1 MTGIFLWLR
10 TSMNHMNSLV
20 PSERLRFEV
29 NETDASDMAT
39 KL

>member
-1 MTGIFLWLR
+1 MTAILLWLK

-20 PSERLRFEV
+20 RSEGLRFEV
-29 NETDASDMAT
+29 NETDANDVAT